1 MGRQITST
9 TFFTT
14 GTRVFLLEMLVQLSE
29 MTQFL
34 NILIFALTAAALTP
48 AIARD
53 QKMMKPI
60 ENLDV

>member
-1 MGRQITST
+1 M
-9 TFFTT
+9 
-14 GTRVFLLEMLVQLSE
+14 QLSE